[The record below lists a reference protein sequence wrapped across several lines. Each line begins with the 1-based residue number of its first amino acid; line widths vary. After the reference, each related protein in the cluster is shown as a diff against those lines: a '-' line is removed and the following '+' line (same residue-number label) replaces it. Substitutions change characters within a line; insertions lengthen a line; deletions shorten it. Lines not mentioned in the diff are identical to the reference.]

1 MPLVACFASHDPI
14 NIFVSARWFMSRR
27 LYCLF
32 IAVGFILAFL
42 SPRALA
48 KKAKNKSGDFLQVTS
63 VDSTGNTITV
73 ADNNGKNATTYAV
86 TSVTVILVNEQPA
99 KLADLKKGM
108 HIDVSLIEGGKAV
121 SKIDASSATPPKK
134 KAS

>member
-1 MPLVACFASHDPI
+1 
-14 NIFVSARWFMSRR
+14 MSRR

-42 SPRALA
+42 SPWAFA
-48 KKAKNKSGDFLQVTS
+48 KKAKNKPGEFLQVVS
-63 VDSTGNTITV
+63 ADANASTITV
-73 ADNNGKNATTYAV
+73 ADNNGKNATTYSV
-86 TSVTVILVNEQPA
+86 TSVTVILVNDQPA

-108 HIDVSLIEGGKAV
+108 HVDVSLIEGGKAV
-121 SKIDASSATPPKK
+121 SKIDASSATPSKK

>member
-1 MPLVACFASHDPI
+1 
-14 NIFVSARWFMSRR
+14 MSRR
-27 LYCLF
+27 LYSSL

-73 ADNNGKNATTYAV
+73 ADNNGKNAATYAV
-86 TSVTVILVNEQPA
+86 TSVTVILVNDQPA

-108 HIDVSLIEGGKAV
+108 RVDVSLIEGGKAV